1 MKQIPL
7 HIILLRLK
15 GMRLPDQIAHL
26 RMLLRHERPHS
37 VRYNEF
43 QSLLQ
48 GKMTKQLRKENAA

>member
-37 VRYNEF
+37 VQDF
-43 QSLLQ
+43 D
-48 GKMTKQLRKENAA
+48 

>member
-7 HIILLRLK
+7 HIILFRLK

-37 VRYNEF
+37 VRHNEL
-43 QSLLQ
+43 QSLLH
-48 GKMTKQLRKENAA
+48 GKVTRQIRKECA